1 MFVNVTESSL
11 LPYGRSWYPMQV
23 GLAVTLRTCMWVV
36 PGLDFD
42 ILTGCLAYGLQVSCL
57 VVPANYRI
65 DEME

>member
-1 MFVNVTESSL
+1 
-11 LPYGRSWYPMQV
+11 MQV